1 MNILMTRTQAEQRL
15 KETFGID
22 HFYDE
27 QWKAIDALLH
37 GKRILMIE
45 RTGFG
50 KSLCYQFPATLF
62 PGVTVVFSPLIALMR
77 DQVASLERKGIP
89 ARCINSEEAS
99 EDNDAAINDA
109 LNGRVKILYIAP
121 ERQENSAWTEA
132 VKQIKL
138 SMVVV
143 DEAHTISQWGHD
155 FRPAFRRI
163 KNLVRN
169 YLPQDMPILATTA
182 TATERVQK
190 DIEEQLGGHLTTI
203 RGNLMRENFRLHV
216 INVNSEDEKM
226 IWLKHNI
233 MGLPG
238 TGIIYAGTHVQT
250 ELYTKWLTRQGI
262 DAIEYNAALD
272 SDSRKEIERKLMDNE
287 VKCVVSTNALGM
299 GIDKPD
305 IRFVI
310 HLQIPQSPI
319 HYYQEIGRAG
329 RDSKPTDIIL
339 FFNSTKNEKGVM
351 ADEELPRAFI
361 ENGRPSEK
369 KYRRFIDAVKEES
382 LTEKGL
388 MMKTNMPQKSVRV
401 IREDLIKQGIIKEVV
416 IGKRKSYEYQFNA
429 PELDYE
435 RFNTL
440 NEAKKKDLENMIRY
454 VYTKEPRMKYLCSYL
469 GDDTSCDFTNTCD
482 NTGLPKYHV
491 DVTDDDE
498 KDIREFRDNLFP
510 LLEFKTRYNLI
521 TGIAGSY
528 YGEST
533 VGNAIHRCKYEN
545 GGDFTDFLL
554 TRTLRA
560 YYHLFGNKKFDMIVY
575 LPSTVSGDLVKN
587 FAYKIA
593 RALKTPISDG
603 LIKTRQTEPQKIF
616 QQRYGKE
623 ENVKDAFTYEPK
635 EQVSGKSILLVDDIY
650 DSGATIKEIGKMLTK
665 LGAAEIAPLVIAKTV
680 GGDIQ

>member
-1 MNILMTRTQAEQRL
+1 MTRTQAEQRL

-37 GKRILMIE
+37 GERILMIE

-238 TGIIYAGTHVQT
+238 TGVIYAGTHVQT

-401 IREDLIKQGIIKEVV
+401 IREDLIEQGIIKEVV

-545 GGDFTDFLL
+545 GGDFPDFLL

>member
-1 MNILMTRTQAEQRL
+1 
-15 KETFGID
+15 
-22 HFYDE
+22 
-27 QWKAIDALLH
+27 
-37 GKRILMIE
+37 
-45 RTGFG
+45 
-50 KSLCYQFPATLF
+50 
-62 PGVTVVFSPLIALMR
+62 
-77 DQVASLERKGIP
+77 
-89 ARCINSEEAS
+89 
-99 EDNDAAINDA
+99 
-109 LNGRVKILYIAP
+109 
-121 ERQENSAWTEA
+121 
-132 VKQIKL
+132 
-138 SMVVV
+138 MVVV

-401 IREDLIKQGIIKEVV
+401 IREDLIEQGIIKEVV

-440 NEAKKKDLENMIRY
+440 NEAKKDLENMIRY

-665 LGAAEIAPLVIAKTV
+665 LGAARDCSIGHCK
-680 GGDIQ
+680 DCWR

>member
-37 GKRILMIE
+37 GKRILI
-45 RTGFG
+45 GFG

-262 DAIEYNAALD
+262 DAIEHNAALD

-401 IREDLIKQGIIKEVV
+401 IREDLIEQGIIKEVV